1 MSLVRTLLRRE
12 DSEVGALIRS
22 WVPESEQAP
31 EPEPAYVA
39 PKGVPLVAAQMFGGV
54 GHDVKV
60 RRVTR

>member
-22 WVPESEQAP
+22 WVPESEQPP
-31 EPEPAYVA
+31 EPEPVHVA

-54 GHDVKV
+54 RHDVKV